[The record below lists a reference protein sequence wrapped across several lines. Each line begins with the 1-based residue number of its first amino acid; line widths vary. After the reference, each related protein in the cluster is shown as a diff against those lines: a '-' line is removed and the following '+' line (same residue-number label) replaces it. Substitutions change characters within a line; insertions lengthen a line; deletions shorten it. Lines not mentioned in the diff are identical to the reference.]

1 MRLREVQRRGGRHA
15 VFSLLFFALS
25 APGAFAWT
33 WVHKLKVYDGPGL
46 CVQGDA
52 GIDHLVP
59 NSFSGNLAYDGT
71 YALSQGCGA
80 GLSLPNGWAAARLDV
95 FKWTGTEW
103 ALCKGTN
110 WQFGPT
116 GIANGDLFTLTG
128 PSQIF
133 NYGGSAA
140 CGSGFYGTLAHA
152 FAWDGSVW
160 RGGSVWS
167 GFESVP

>member
-1 MRLREVQRRGGRHA
+1 MKLRQVLKRGARYA
-15 VFSLLFFALS
+15 IFPLLFLTLS

-33 WVHKLKVYDGPGL
+33 WANRSTVYNGPGL

-59 NSFSGNLAYDGT
+59 NLFSGNLAYDGT
-71 YALSQGCGA
+71 YALSQGCGT
-80 GLSLPNGWAAARLDV
+80 GLTLPNGWAATRLDV
-95 FKWTGTEW
+95 YKWTGTEW
-103 ALCKGTN
+103 AICRGTN

-116 GIANGDLFTLTG
+116 GISNGDIFFLTG
-128 PSQIF
+128 PSQIL

-140 CGSGFYGTLAHA
+140 CGSGSYGTQA
-152 FAWDGSVW
+152 FSYAWDGSAW
-160 RGGSVWS
+160 RGGGVWS